1 MNFSIIGP
9 SGYIAHRH
17 LEAVRAC
24 GGQVI
29 SYLDIERFTQMDN
42 SAEYFNSEES
52 FFSSFDFKKP
62 DFCIICSPNHLHK
75 NHIIQSLQK
84 EVDVICEK
92 PICISSTEL
101 TEIKKALSVT
111 SAKVYSIMQ
120 LRLHPVMQV
129 MKDFASSTSFHEQ
142 LSRISVITPRDQAY
156 LDSWKTQKK
165 FSGGI
170 LFNLGIHY
178 FDLLIESYGRPLE
191 SHIIFNDRL
200 RAKGSTYF
208 QKLKVEW
215 FFSIDPNDQLPGL
228 KPQRIFE
235 IDGHEI
241 TFDNVAGDLHT
252 KNYESILVRNSQFD
266 LSSIMSTMKLMFSLN
281 EQ

>member
-17 LEAVRAC
+17 LEAIRAT

-29 SYLDIERFTQMDN
+29 SYLDIKQLNHLDN
-42 SAEYFNSEES
+42 SSEYFNSEDS

-75 NHIIQSLQK
+75 NHIIQSLK
-84 EVDVICEK
+84 KGVDVICEK
-92 PICISSTEL
+92 PICISSIEL
-101 TEIKKALSVT
+101 EEIEKALSM
-111 SAKVYSIMQ
+111 SGAKLYSIMQ
-120 LRLHPVMQV
+120 LRLHPVIQA
-129 MKDFASSTSFHEQ
+129 MKDLANSESSHEQ

-156 LDSWKTQKK
+156 LDSWKIQKK

-170 LFNLGIHY
+170 LFNLAIHY
-178 FDLLIESYGRPLE
+178 FDLLIVAYGRPLN
-191 SHIIFNDRL
+191 SHIIFNDKL
-200 RAKGSTYF
+200 RAKGTTSF

-215 FFSIDPNDQLPGL
+215 FFSIDPEDQLPDL
-228 KPQRIFE
+228 KPQRIFK
-235 IDGHEI
+235 IDGREI
-241 TFDNVAGDLHT
+241 IFDNVAGDLHT
-252 KNYESILVRNSQFD
+252 KNYESILARDGHFD
-266 LSSIMSTMKLMFSLN
+266 LSSIMPTMNLMFSLN